1 MSSSDLRERL
11 LELADEEWPTR
22 IDSWA
27 PGVRERYAR
36 RRRRR
41 VQVAVPAT
49 AIATATVVLT
59 AGLASR
65 VEHHDPATASA
76 PAQAVLP
83 NRLPDPTRTP
93 PTLADRPIQAASMV
107 VGWLHGDKAYDLLMD
122 AKDGSFRLLPG
133 AAGPVPKEQGAMPD
147 TRCPVA
153 LSPDGTQTA
162 CSVEGGIRVTTL
174 TTGRTRM
181 LPVPGLTPS
190 SPMSWSPDGSTIA
203 VVTGGGMTHTGP
215 GNRWKYVNK
224 STLHVVG
231 LDGSHKA
238 YALPVAAGFP
248 AWSPDSSRIVVNSL
262 RGRDGVRV
270 VDVSAGTVTQV
281 IAPVPA
287 TQQLPSAAH
296 PAMVE
301 QVLFT
306 PDGSGV
312 VGFTGGTPT
321 MWTLSVFGLDG
332 KLRSTRTVPLPHRQ
346 RVLRLS
352 GWAGEQLVVSSE
364 LTAGTGMAVVPPHTA
379 LLQLLDRRTGQ
390 LTNLVVGGRDVG
402 PGSAALGSG
411 QRDGGWGAWPGQ
423 LAQSLLPR
431 R

>member
-1 MSSSDLRERL
+1 MNGMDFEAFVAARGHALFRSAYLLTGNRHDAHDLVQSALLKALPRWSKIREQP
-11 LELADEEWPTR
+11 EAY
-22 IDSWA
+22 
-27 PGVRERYAR
+27 VRR
-36 RRRRR
+36 
-41 VQVAVPAT
+41 
-49 AIATATVVLT
+49 AIYN
-59 AGLASR
+59 
-65 VEHHDPATASA
+65 E
-76 PAQAVLP
+76 
-83 NRLPDPTRTP
+83 
-93 PTLADRPIQAASMV
+93 
-107 VGWLHGDKAYDLLMD
+107 
-122 AKDGSFRLLPG
+122 GS
-133 AAGPVPKEQGAMPD
+133 AGPVPEGQATVPD
-147 TRCPVA
+147 TRCGVA

-162 CSVEGGIRVTTL
+162 CSVAGGIRVTTL
-174 TTGRTRM
+174 ATGRTRT
-181 LPVPGLTPS
+181 LSVPGLTS
-190 SPMSWSPDGSTIA
+190 GTPMAWSPDASSIA
-203 VVTGGGMTHTGP
+203 LTAGGGMTHTGP
-215 GNRWKYVNK
+215 GNLWKYVNK

-231 LDGSHKA
+231 LDGSHSEHQ
-238 YALPVAAGFP
+238 LPVAAGFP
-248 AWSPDSSRIVVNSL
+248 AWSPDGTRIVVNSL

-270 VDVSAGTVTQV
+270 VDVSTGNVTQV

-332 KLRSTRTVPLPHRQ
+332 KLRSTRTIPLPHRQ

-352 GWAGEQLVVSSE
+352 GWAGGQLVVSSE
-364 LTAGTGMAVVPPHTA
+364 LTAGTGTAVVPPHTA
-379 LLQLLDRRTGQ
+379 LLQLLDRRTGH

-431 R
+431 RQRAT